1 MSAPVDNN
9 RNTQDGWMYA
19 PRWAQEGETDVP
31 FVPSP
36 RVTEGG
42 EADSLEELAAHLAA
56 SVTTPASAT
65 PQSPALRAS
74 EPRPEEF
81 SSVPPWMHKKARSL
95 EPVSMPLPPI
105 EAPERS
111 RVGYAGRALALAG
124 VAAIGAYVFVYGPP
138 ETVMQVLDARFGD
151 SVAEQPAAQKGA
163 RLATVPRIV
172 TADAQGV
179 AGDWISL
186 NIATEAAPAGGDAMI
201 SGLPAGTTLSVGQDF
216 GSAGWRVELADLA
229 KLRVHVPPAFSGS
242 ADLMVE
248 LRRSD
253 AVVLD
258 RKALRLDVVSQRLA
272 LASAGPVHGISQN
285 ESRDVAKPLA
295 PQPVAPQP
303 ATPQPA
309 ASQRQPEN
317 VALAALPPRS
327 APAPQQEAPDSAVRK
342 LDPSEIAVLM
352 RRGEE
357 LARTGDLAGARLLL
371 QRAADARHAG
381 AAFALAATYDPV
393 VLKQM
398 AVVGQSGD
406 ADRARLWYERA
417 RDLGSRDAAL
427 RLEALARWGK

>member
-42 EADSLEELAAHLAA
+42 EPDSLEELAAQLAA
-56 SVTTPASAT
+56 SVTAPAPAT
-65 PQSPALRAS
+65 PQSPALRSS

-81 SSVPPWMHKKARSL
+81 SSVPPWMHKKVRSL

-111 RVGYAGRALALAG
+111 RVGYAGRALALAS

-138 ETVMQVLDARFGD
+138 EKVMQVLDARFGD

-172 TADAQGV
+172 TSDVQGV

-186 NIATEAAPAGGDAMI
+186 NIATEAAPAGGDAVI

-216 GSAGWRVELADLA
+216 GTAGWRVELADLA

-253 AVVLD
+253 SVVLD
-258 RKALRLDVVSQRLA
+258 RKSLRLDVVSQRLA

-285 ESRDVAKPLA
+285 ESRDIAKSA
-295 PQPVAPQP
+295 MPQPV
-303 ATPQPA
+303 TP
-309 ASQRQPEN
+309 QRQPEN

-327 APAPQQEAPDSAVRK
+327 APAPQQEAPDSAVRT

-398 AVVGQSGD
+398 AVIGQSGD

-417 RDLGSRDAAL
+417 RELGSREAAL
-427 RLEALARWGK
+427 RLEALARWSK

>member
-1 MSAPVDNN
+1 MSAPVENN

-56 SVTTPASAT
+56 SVTATPSAM
-65 PQSPALRAS
+65 PQSPALRTS

-111 RVGYAGRALALAG
+111 RVGYAGRALALAS

-163 RLATVPRIV
+163 RLATVPRLV
-172 TADAQGV
+172 MNDVQGV

-229 KLRVHVPPAFSGS
+229 RLRVHVPPAFSGS

-303 ATPQPA
+303 VVP
-309 ASQRQPEN
+309 QRQPEN

-417 RDLGSRDAAL
+417 RELGSREAAL